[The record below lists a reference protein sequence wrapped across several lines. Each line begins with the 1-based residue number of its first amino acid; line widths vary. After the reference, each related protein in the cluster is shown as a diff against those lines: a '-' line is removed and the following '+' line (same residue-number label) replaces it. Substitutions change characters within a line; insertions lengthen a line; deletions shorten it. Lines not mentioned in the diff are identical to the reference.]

1 MLISYILNTLTV
13 TNSFRMLHRSADRMF
28 VDLLSESFLFG
39 FLVSWNLSCLD
50 SFSLIIFWS
59 YLKILFILSIL
70 RIIFMR
76 LTPLPF
82 YPFLG
87 LLGSL
92 QRLRHPVE
100 SVSCFPILFNT
111 SDPSAAGFKGL
122 SVSLMEQLG
131 RFSFL
136 LKLIFHLLIL
146 LYQYLFTLSIK

>member
-1 MLISYILNTLTV
+1 
-13 TNSFRMLHRSADRMF
+13 MLHRSADRMF
-28 VDLLSESFLFG
+28 VDLLSESFLFW

-59 YLKILFILSIL
+59 YLKILFILSTL

-82 YPFLG
+82 YPLLG
-87 LLGSL
+87 LLCSL
-92 QRLRHPVE
+92 PTIII
-100 SVSCFPILFNT
+100 SCWVSLMIPNHLNT

-131 RFSFL
+131 QFSFL

>member
-1 MLISYILNTLTV
+1 
-13 TNSFRMLHRSADRMF
+13 MLHRSADRMF

-70 RIIFMR
+70 RYYFYEVDSFTVLSASRTLMFSPEIIISCWV
-76 LTPLPF
+76 
-82 YPFLG
+82 
-87 LLGSL
+87 SL
-92 QRLRHPVE
+92 MIPNHL
-100 SVSCFPILFNT
+100 NT
-111 SDPSAAGFKGL
+111 SDPSAAGFKSL

>member
-1 MLISYILNTLTV
+1 
-13 TNSFRMLHRSADRMF
+13 MLHRSADRMF
-28 VDLLSESFLFG
+28 VDLLSESFLFW

-59 YLKILFILSIL
+59 YLKILFILYSSYYFYEVDSFTVL
-70 RIIFMR
+70 SASRTLMFSPEIIISCWV
-76 LTPLPF
+76 
-82 YPFLG
+82 
-87 LLGSL
+87 SL
-92 QRLRHPVE
+92 MIPNHL
-100 SVSCFPILFNT
+100 NT
-111 SDPSAAGFKGL
+111 SDPSAAGFKSL

>member
-1 MLISYILNTLTV
+1 
-13 TNSFRMLHRSADRMF
+13 MLHRSADRMF
-28 VDLLSESFLFG
+28 VDLLSKSFLFG

-70 RIIFMR
+70 SIIFMR

-82 YPFLG
+82 YPLLG
-87 LLGSL
+87 LFRFSPEIKTSCWVSL
-92 QRLRHPVE
+92 M
-100 SVSCFPILFNT
+100 FPNYYNT

-136 LKLIFHLLIL
+136 LKLIFHLLVL

>member
-1 MLISYILNTLTV
+1 
-13 TNSFRMLHRSADRMF
+13 MLHRSADRMSI
-28 VDLLSESFLFG
+28 DLLSESFLFG

-76 LTPLPF
+76 LTPTVLSASRTLMFSPEIIISCWV
-82 YPFLG
+82 
-87 LLGSL
+87 SL
-92 QRLRHPVE
+92 MIPNHL
-100 SVSCFPILFNT
+100 NT

>member
-1 MLISYILNTLTV
+1 
-13 TNSFRMLHRSADRMF
+13 MLHRSADRMF

-82 YPFLG
+82 YP
-87 LLGSL
+87 LLSASRTLMFSPEIIISCWVSL
-92 QRLRHPVE
+92 MIPNHL
-100 SVSCFPILFNT
+100 NT

-131 RFSFL
+131 QFSFL